1 MPVIQPNVKMN
12 WKLVQ
17 ILQLIIGIELLL
29 PSVVDGRVAGKV
41 GYTSNYHKGE
51 YRMSAWSNQLSELQT
66 FAPYSTGRSTTG
78 INEQII
84 WVSIGMA
91 TAIAVLIT
99 LALCYIL
106 YEECKKRRE
115 YYVNV

>member
-51 YRMSAWSNQLSELQT
+51 YRMSA
-66 FAPYSTGRSTTG
+66 
-78 INEQII
+78 
-84 WVSIGMA
+84 
-91 TAIAVLIT
+91 
-99 LALCYIL
+99 
-106 YEECKKRRE
+106 
-115 YYVNV
+115 

>member
-1 MPVIQPNVKMN
+1 MCWRICQCQTFAASIEDFKDLCYKMPVIQPNVKMN

-51 YRMSAWSNQLSELQT
+51 YRMSA
-66 FAPYSTGRSTTG
+66 
-78 INEQII
+78 
-84 WVSIGMA
+84 
-91 TAIAVLIT
+91 
-99 LALCYIL
+99 
-106 YEECKKRRE
+106 
-115 YYVNV
+115 